1 MKVRKI
7 IFMILVAITVNSIA
21 TSCSNDDKNLTA
33 LENEKN
39 LALNAESSKEQFVNE
54 LNAAFGNSAN
64 TRATG
69 TPILSNSQKRFLQ
82 QSAVKMLKDENMYS
96 TEIDKLAKQNDLGV
110 IFVGVL
116 YLGIVDTNGNTP
128 NGFLENRAYKT
139 RSESSSG
146 ECYSVAKLQSCLH
159 KCIVEAV
166 GLGIVTSILNGY
178 INQCLTKVIV
188 KQILSKV
195 AGAVVSGGVSLTV
208 DLTRCVF
215 DCMDIV

>member
-64 TRATG
+64 TRTAG

-116 YLGIVDTNGNTP
+116 YLGIVDSNGNTP

-146 ECYSVAKLQSCLH
+146 ECYSVAMLQSCLH
-159 KCIVEAV
+159 KCIGTTIGA
-166 GLGIVTSILNGY
+166 GIIESIINGY
-178 INQCLTKVIV
+178 INQCLTKMII
-188 KQILSKV
+188 KQMLSKI
-195 AGAVVSGGVSLTV
+195 AGSIISGGVALTV
-208 DLTRCVF
+208 ELTLCVLG
-215 DCMDIV
+215 CMNIV